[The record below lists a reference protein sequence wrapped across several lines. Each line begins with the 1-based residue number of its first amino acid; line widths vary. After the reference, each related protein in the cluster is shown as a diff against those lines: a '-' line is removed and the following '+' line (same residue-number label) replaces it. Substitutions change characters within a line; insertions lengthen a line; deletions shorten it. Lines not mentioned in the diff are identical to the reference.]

1 MAGGAVGDSGF
12 GAWAR
17 RYFAAKAGHDLDTLT
32 GLFHPVIDY
41 EDAVL
46 CRRTSGAQRMRATYQ
61 SIFERAAASAGS
73 SLAWSAGDER
83 GGAVQFSNDAGLF
96 GAPMRVAAVI
106 ELDGGRV
113 VRQRDYWDGR
123 AIPAG
128 TLTGLRTQY
137 PCHLPPAD
145 LPVGQRRPR
154 DPVLGAAAER
164 FRSALDAAKG
174 LDRCLAEDAVLADL
188 ACGLEITGRSAIT
201 QFLADWPD
209 RLPYGPG
216 ARETNVV
223 GGARGGGWEWAAAAE
238 FRESVGAGL
247 TAVRL
252 TDDGLIAALVFAW
265 DASRLTGRDYA
276 RLPRGGAR
284 RD

>member
-1 MAGGAVGDSGF
+1 MGERGF
-12 GAWAR
+12 GAWAQ

-46 CRRTSGAQRMRATYQ
+46 CRRTQGAQRMRATYQ
-61 SIFERAAASAGS
+61 HIFERAPASAGS

-154 DPVLGAAAER
+154 DAGPRRGGRELPVRPRLGSRTGSVPGRGRRAGRPRVRPRDAPGGRRSRSSWPTGRTGCRTDRAPARPTSSAARAAA
-164 FRSALDAAKG
+164 
-174 LDRCLAEDAVLADL
+174 
-188 ACGLEITGRSAIT
+188 
-201 QFLADWPD
+201 
-209 RLPYGPG
+209 
-216 ARETNVV
+216 
-223 GGARGGGWEWAAAAE
+223 GWEWAAAAE

-252 TDDGLIAALVFAW
+252 TDDGLIAGLAFAW
-265 DASRLTGRDYA
+265 DASRLTGREYA
-276 RLPRGGAR
+276 RLPGGGAR